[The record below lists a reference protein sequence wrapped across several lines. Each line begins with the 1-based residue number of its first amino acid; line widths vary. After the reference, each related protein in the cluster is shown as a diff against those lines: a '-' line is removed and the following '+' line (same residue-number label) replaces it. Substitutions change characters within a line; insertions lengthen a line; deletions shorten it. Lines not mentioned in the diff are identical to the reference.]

1 MQKLIKEQQGITR
14 FRTGIICM
22 AGKSG
27 RKGKN
32 MGKNLE
38 NAKIIRNDPDVHY
51 NCAQAVLC
59 AFAEDCGLTQEQAC
73 GIGANFGNGMKM
85 AATCGAVTGGLMVL
99 GMMGIDD
106 APTVGAFLRTIR
118 ENHEGYLDCGDLLRI
133 NKEKGGKRKPHCDGM
148 VYEAAELVEKIIAE
162 RKENS

>member
-1 MQKLIKEQQGITR
+1 MQEAAKG
-14 FRTGIICM
+14 
-22 AGKSG
+22 G
-27 RKGKN
+27 RKGVT

-59 AFAEDCGLTQEQAC
+59 AFAEDCGLTREQAC

-99 GMMGIDD
+99 GMLGIDD
-106 APTVGAFLRTIR
+106 APTIGAFLRTIR

-162 RKENS
+162 RKETG

>member
-1 MQKLIKEQQGITR
+1 
-14 FRTGIICM
+14 
-22 AGKSG
+22 
-27 RKGKN
+27 

-51 NCAQAVLC
+51 NCAQAMLC
-59 AFAEDCGLTQEQAC
+59 AFAEDCGLTKEQAC

-85 AATCGAVTGGLMVL
+85 AGTCGAVTGGLMVL
-99 GMMGIDD
+99 GMKGIDD
-106 APTVGAFLRTIR
+106 APTIGAYLRTIR

-148 VYEAAELVEKIIAE
+148 VYEATELVEKIIAE
-162 RKENS
+162 REGNA